1 MPAYKQISEPSTE
14 PLTYQE
20 VKEYLRLN
28 GDTEQAYVTSLIV
41 AARQVVES
49 RIWRPLISQQWQ
61 MQFDFHELNL
71 LSKNI
76 NKAPLLSIES
86 VTYYDGNND
95 IQTLSPTSYEF
106 DLFSSPPRVR
116 IKTTPTLY
124 DRFNALQIN
133 FTCGYLNAASVP
145 KNIKIA
151 LFLIVGHLYENR
163 QDVVTGTQVNVMPQ
177 ASEYLLEPYRN
188 NFIFSPL
195 NG

>member
-1 MPAYKQISEPSTE
+1 MPAYRQISEPLTE

-20 VKEYLRLN
+20 VKDYLRLN
-28 GDTEQAYVTSLIV
+28 GDTEQTFVEGLIA
-41 AARQVVES
+41 AARQHVES
-49 RIWRPLISQQWQ
+49 RIWIPLISQQWQ

-86 VTYYDGNND
+86 ITYYDGNND
-95 IQTLSPTSYEF
+95 IQTLAPSSYEF
-106 DLFSSPPRVR
+106 DLYSAPPRVR
-116 IKTTPTLY
+116 IKTTPILY
-124 DRFNALQIN
+124 DRFNALQVN

-145 KNIKIA
+145 KNIKLA
-151 LFLIVGHLYENR
+151 LYMIIGHLYEIR
-163 QDVVTGTQVNVMPQ
+163 QEVAIGTIAQDIPYT
-177 ASEYLLEPYRN
+177 SEYLLEPYRN